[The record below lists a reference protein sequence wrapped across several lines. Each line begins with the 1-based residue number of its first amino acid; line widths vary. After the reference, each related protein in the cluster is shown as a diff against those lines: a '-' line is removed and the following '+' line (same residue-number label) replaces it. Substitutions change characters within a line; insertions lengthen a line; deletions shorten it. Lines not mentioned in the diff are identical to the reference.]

1 MIVPPFL
8 IDDSATRRDLASFHN
23 EITRFDYFVGEVV
36 DVLAEEG
43 LLDDTLILVLADN
56 GRPFPRA
63 KTRLHDSGM
72 KTPLVAHWPSGIVK
86 PGESSNSLVSS
97 IDIAPTILDIA
108 AIESPPSFQGISFQ
122 SMLKDPDKA
131 IRRYAFSE
139 HNWHDYEAHGRS
151 IRSDGW
157 LYVRNARP
165 EFPWQGPADSVRSP
179 AHASL
184 LAARD
189 ANRLT
194 LAQADVFLAPR
205 PSDELYYTPDDSNQL
220 RNLADDPN
228 HEDVRKRLSTLLDQ
242 WIEETGDAIPDSLT
256 QDAFDRETGTSLGG
270 TKRNSTP
277 GDFPGKQRNA
287 ALINAPGPK

>member
-1 MIVPPFL
+1 
-8 IDDSATRRDLASFHN
+8 
-23 EITRFDYFVGEVV
+23 
-36 DVLAEEG
+36 
-43 LLDDTLILVLADN
+43 
-56 GRPFPRA
+56 
-63 KTRLHDSGM
+63 
-72 KTPLVAHWPSGIVK
+72 
-86 PGESSNSLVSS
+86 
-97 IDIAPTILDIA
+97 
-108 AIESPPSFQGISFQ
+108 
-122 SMLKDPDKA
+122 
-131 IRRYAFSE
+131 
-139 HNWHDYEAHGRS
+139 
-151 IRSDGW
+151 
-157 LYVRNARP
+157 
-165 EFPWQGPADSVRSP
+165 
-179 AHASL
+179 
-184 LAARD
+184 
-189 ANRLT
+189 LT